1 MEGSRFK
8 AGLTPVLLGGLAVL
22 ISGCVV
28 YDVPVGPAYA
38 PPVVR
43 HHEPLPPEPVVILI
57 SPDDRMAIS
66 GYFGTLHQRRDPVS
80 RRIYER
86 GVPELAPHLRRHI
99 HPGRPLP
106 GGIVRES
113 LPRDL
118 LRLLSRLPAGYMWV
132 RVGTDV
138 MIVDMRTGQVA
149 DLVRDGARIAM
160 VRDEGWSPEDARE
173 WHDAHRG
180 ERREGW
186 SEPEPDQW
194 HGNDRR
200 DHRDGHADRR
210 DDRRDHRDRRDPIP
224 DIWIG
229 RGERQIIADYF
240 VSFGGSL
247 GRAARQMMERQFA
260 NPPARLRDR
269 IREGDSLP
277 AGVSAVP
284 LPNDLNARLG
294 RLPHGVERLRVG
306 TDVVLLHRPSGTVLD
321 LFRDGASLN
330 RVAYPADP
338 RRDDR
343 AGRDH
348 RDDGHDARRDDRQEA
363 RDEHRDARRDDRQE
377 ARDEH
382 RDARRDDRQEARDE
396 HRDARRDDRQEARDE
411 HRDAR
416 RDDRQEARRDV
427 GAAVRAAFND
437 RDRAAIAAY
446 YQSRRGGIKPLPPG
460 ISRRLA
466 QGKPLPP
473 GIRSQ
478 TVPADLER
486 ELSPLPSGHRRVVVG
501 ADMVILD
508 AVGNVADLL
517 RNFLR

>member
-377 ARDEH
+377 AR
-382 RDARRDDRQEARDE
+382 
-396 HRDARRDDRQEARDE
+396 
-411 HRDAR
+411 
-416 RDDRQEARRDV
+416 RDV